1 LNVPKGIHLHFAYS
15 SSSCLGNSD
24 RACETDIWLLLAQML
39 VCVFCFLH
47 ILQGSG
53 SIVLANR
60 LDKTYSW
67 INEEANLQAAM

>member
-1 LNVPKGIHLHFAYS
+1 
-15 SSSCLGNSD
+15 
-24 RACETDIWLLLAQML
+24 ML